1 MADTWFVQGL
11 STKPWVAERIL
22 HNFSIYKLR
31 GGISMKANFVS
42 EKNSLAIAVDIMKT
56 WHFVFLLK
64 SSPLFPTYG
73 PHWPATMFRFLQ
85 LMIFPSQEHTP
96 VNYPRCHENGYNSQ
110 RKETQD
116 HQYHL
121 SNLSKEGQHT
131 CSGDHPHSRPVL
143 PAQPQAIT
151 HENQKIATEELVQ
164 TEFVRWIDITT
175 YSTTWMQI
183 IRNSKV
189 MCQVCNLVNSHRQ
202 LHYHP

>member
-96 VNYPRCHENGYNSQ
+96 VNYPRCHENRYNSQ

-151 HENQKIATEELVQ
+151 HENQKLLQKSWYKQSLCVGETSLITLQRGCRLFATLK
-164 TEFVRWIDITT
+164 W
-175 YSTTWMQI
+175 W
-183 IRNSKV
+183 
-189 MCQVCNLVNSHRQ
+189 CQVCNLVNSHRQ